1 MKRMN
6 DGRIAVLLSP
16 LMLITIILTVRKV
29 VVIMCGLIWMIRVT
43 ACCI

>member
-6 DGRIAVLLSP
+6 DGRIAALLSP
-16 LMLITIILTVRKV
+16 LMLTTIILIVRKE
-29 VVIMCGLIWMIRVT
+29 VVIMCGLIWMIKVT